1 MYLRNIIYQ
10 MQEQLKR
17 VIGTFHKAHDKNLVS
32 MIVGIAYARNVGL
45 PKIAERSPMKAIQLE
60 SRVER
65 FERLLACEKFI
76 PLDVLKPIAS
86 QVLKS
91 LARSGELVIV
101 MDRSMIEA
109 KINLLHLAVVFCGRA
124 LPLGWVRV
132 GGKGTSKLD
141 EQKELLQW
149 LAECLPRHTEVYIV
163 ADREFRSIFLADFIK
178 QMGWHFILRINSDTW
193 VEMPKEWKKAIEL
206 AKRNKSR
213 LFTSIKLTRNK
224 KATKLVNLLVV
235 WSADEEEPWLLISDL
250 TDAQLIESIYAKRFW
265 IEEMFSDQK
274 RRGLNLESSRLVDPD
289 RLERLLVAV
298 VIAYLWIMQI
308 GARVVD
314 KGQWRE
320 VDNRGAN
327 RSVSLCQIGLR
338 WLSKL
343 LDEAIAPLLFTGR
356 FPILSDA

>member
-10 MQEQLKR
+10 MQGQLKR
-17 VIGTFHKAHDKNLVS
+17 VIGKFHKTHNDNLVS
-32 MIVGIAYARNVGL
+32 MIVGMVYARNVGL
-45 PKIAERSPMKAIQLE
+45 PKIAERSPMKAIQME

-76 PLDVLKPIAS
+76 ALEVLKPIAS
-86 QVLKS
+86 QVLKF

-132 GGKGTSKLD
+132 EGKGSSKLD
-141 EQKELLQW
+141 EQKQLLNW
-149 LAECLPRHTEVYIV
+149 LGECLPRDVEVYIV
-163 ADREFRSIFLADFIK
+163 ADREFRSVFLADFIE
-178 QMGWHFILRINSDTW
+178 QQSWHFLLRINSDTW
-193 VEMPKEWKKAIEL
+193 VERPRSWKKALSL
-206 AKRNKSR
+206 AKRNQSR
-213 LFTSIKLTRNK
+213 FFSSMKITRNK
-224 KATKLVNLLVV
+224 NAVNSVNLLAV
-235 WSADEEEPWLLISDL
+235 WRDGEEEPWLLITDL
-250 TDAQLIESIYAKRFW
+250 TDPLLIESIYAKRFW

-274 RRGLNLESSRLVDPD
+274 SRGLNLESTRLTDPL
-289 RLERLLVAV
+289 RLERLLTAV
-298 VIAYLWIMQI
+298 VIAYLWVMQI
-308 GARVVD
+308 GADVVN
-314 KGQWRE
+314 KGLWRE
-320 VDNRGAN
+320 VDNRGAR

-356 FPILSDA
+356 FPILIDV